1 MQRGEIPLHNRPNIE
16 FKFAKPVPFTLV
28 VIVKKKKKKAHSQVS
43 LATSIKHW
51 RLKASEAASKTC
63 QLVLPLLSW
72 VTLNKL
78 AASSCWPVLMQR
90 DRVIL
95 FYFEVRNTENSCYA
109 QCVVGIQGIEVFC
122 ITITTNTIIIIN
134 ILITI
139 IIIMIIITTII
150 SPSLSP

>member
-1 MQRGEIPLHNRPNIE
+1 MQRGEIPLHNSPNIE

-28 VIVKKKKKKAHSQVS
+28 VIVKKKKKKEAHSQVS
-43 LATSIKHW
+43 LATSIKYCK
-51 RLKASEAASKTC
+51 LKASEAANKTC
-63 QLVLPLLSW
+63 PLVLPLLSW

-78 AASSCWPVLMQR
+78 AASSCWPVLRQR

-95 FYFEVRNTENSCYA
+95 FYFEVRNAENSCYA
-109 QCVVGIQGIEVFC
+109 QRVVGIQGIEVFC

-139 IIIMIIITTII
+139 IIITIIITTITII
-150 SPSLSP
+150 SP